1 MNDKIVQYIIVR
13 EDLKMSHGKMAAQVA
28 HASLGSVYP
37 HMNEPFVQ
45 EWLNGAFTKIVLRA
59 KTFQQLTNL
68 VQNLVVG
75 GIEHRE
81 IWDNC
86 LTELTPESERG
97 TLTCVGIM
105 PYPKSQLLQ
114 YLRKFQLY

>member
-1 MNDKIVQYIIVR
+1 MDKIVQYVIVR
-13 EDLKMSHGKMAAQVA
+13 ADLQLSSGKMAAQVA
-28 HASLGSVYP
+28 HASLGSVYM
-37 HMNEPFVQ
+37 HLNEHNVQ

-68 VQNLVVG
+68 VQNLVAD
-75 GIEHRE
+75 GIEHKE

-105 PYPKSQLLQ
+105 PYPKSRLLQ
-114 YLRKFQLY
+114 HLKKFQLY